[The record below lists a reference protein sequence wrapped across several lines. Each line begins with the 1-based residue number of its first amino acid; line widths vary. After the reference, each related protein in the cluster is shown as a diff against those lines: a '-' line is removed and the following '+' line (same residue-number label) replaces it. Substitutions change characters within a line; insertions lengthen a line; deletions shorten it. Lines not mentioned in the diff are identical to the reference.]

1 MRTGVKVAASSF
13 VLAALASGSVG
24 FNRWIDQHEETEP
37 GATAL
42 RVVAGTGYTLAG
54 IVAIVA
60 VWRGVQDALRCAA
73 ILLATFTATGLPMI
87 VGDVNRDS
95 W

>member
-1 MRTGVKVAASSF
+1 MRTGVKLAASSF
-13 VLAALASGSVG
+13 VLAGLAVGSVA
-24 FNRWIDQHEETEP
+24 FNRWINRHEETEP

-42 RVVAGTGYTLAG
+42 RVAAGTGYTLAG
-54 IVAIVA
+54 VVAIVA
-60 VWRGVQDALRCAA
+60 VWRGALDALRCAA